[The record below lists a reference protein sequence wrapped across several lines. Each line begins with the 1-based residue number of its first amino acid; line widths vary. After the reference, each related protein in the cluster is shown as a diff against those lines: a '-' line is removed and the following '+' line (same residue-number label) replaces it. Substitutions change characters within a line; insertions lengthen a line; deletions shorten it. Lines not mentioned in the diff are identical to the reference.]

1 MDPNGG
7 LQKPIGKKLQE
18 GWTMARQA
26 GPISAGS
33 FIRLGSRTI
42 QHHHNVFGLGRKHQ
56 RHTRQCWMKSHTV
69 NMGQGAQRAPCG
81 KKWRDPTTLS
91 FHQHVPMTCWTIT
104 ICPRSC
110 STGKIHVASA
120 HVPPNCRV
128 LCRKQWGEKA
138 HLQISSKQEAIWK
151 GTHHLSDWFSIIHLW
166 SIHWSS

>member
-7 LQKPIGKKLQE
+7 LQTPIGKELQE
-18 GWTMARQA
+18 GWTMAEMIGRS
-26 GPISAGS
+26 P
-33 FIRLGSRTI
+33 
-42 QHHHNVFGLGRKHQ
+42 LGRLSGWDPGPSSSTTTSLVWAESIQQH
-56 RHTRQCWMKSHTV
+56 HTRQCWMKSHTV
-69 NMGQGAQRAPCG
+69 NMGQGAQRVLCG
-81 KKWRDPTTLS
+81 NKKWRDPTTLS

-110 STGKIHVASA
+110 STGKIYVASA

-128 LCRKQWGEKA
+128 VQKTVRRKGT
-138 HLQISSKQEAIWK
+138 SSKQEPIWN